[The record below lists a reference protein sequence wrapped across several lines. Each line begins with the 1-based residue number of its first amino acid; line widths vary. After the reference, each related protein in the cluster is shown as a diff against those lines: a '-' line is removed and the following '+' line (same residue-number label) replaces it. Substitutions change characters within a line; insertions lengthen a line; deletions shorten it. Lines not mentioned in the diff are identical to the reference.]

1 MLTTENYYEEHK
13 DLTIEEL
20 EVLQNKIENELTHVY
35 HMMSMATLENNKE
48 KFQELNNKSI
58 ELHRKL
64 SAVQI
69 LINHKET
76 GLI

>member
-1 MLTTENYYEEHK
+1 MMSTENYYEEFK
-13 DLTIEEL
+13 NLTIEEL
-20 EVLQNKIENELTHVY
+20 EKKQNKIENELTHVY
-35 HMMSMATLENNKE
+35 HMISMATLENNKI

-64 SAVQI
+64 SACQI